1 MSENETTPALGEPPL
16 RGLRVLDIATFVA
29 APFAGA
35 CLAEFGAEVIKIE
48 KPVIGDSLRH
58 LGASSDAGD
67 TYFWINE
74 ARNKKC
80 ITLDLKM
87 PKGADLFRKMIRDAD
102 VVIENFRPG
111 TLERWGLGYED
122 LRRLNPGLIMLRVS
136 AYGQNGP
143 KKDLPG
149 FARIAQAFAGLT
161 YLVGQPDTPPL
172 IAGSTT
178 LADYLT
184 GLYGAYGVLLAMR
197 ARDRN
202 GEGQFIDIALHDGIF
217 RFLDEIA
224 AVYDKTGQVRERMGT
239 ETHTSVPHSHYP
251 TSDGKWVAIA
261 CTNDKMFARLATV
274 IGRPELA
281 TLEHYGTVKA
291 RLNNREEVNQVVSSW
306 TETRTRN
313 EVVALCSSGDVPCG
327 PVNSIADI
335 FDEAQYWERDTLIRV
350 KDERIGDLAIQG
362 VVPKLSATPG
372 TIEHLGAALGAHNEQ
387 IYRDWL
393 GLNDDDLAALRKE
406 QVI

>member
-1 MSENETTPALGEPPL
+1 MMHNKEPDFSSEAPL
-16 RGLRVLDIATFVA
+16 HGLRVLDIATFVA

-48 KPVIGDSLRH
+48 KPVIGDSLRT
-58 LGASSDAGD
+58 LGGRSEAGD
-67 TYFWINE
+67 SYFWINE

-80 ITLDLKM
+80 VTLDLKID
-87 PKGADLFRKMIRDAD
+87 KGADLFRRMVEKSD

-111 TLERWGLGYED
+111 TLERWGLGYDE
-122 LRRLNPGLIMLRVS
+122 LKAINPGLIMLRVS
-136 AYGQNGP
+136 AYGQTGP
-143 KKDLPG
+143 KRDLPG

-178 LADYLT
+178 LADYLS
-184 GLYGAYGVLLAMR
+184 GLYGAYGVLLALR

-224 AVYDKTGQVRERMGT
+224 AVYDKTGEIRERMGT

-261 CTNDKMFARLATV
+261 CTNDKMFARLASV
-274 IGRPELA
+274 LGRPELA
-281 TLEHYGTVKA
+281 TAEQFGTVKT
-291 RLNNREEVNQVVSSW
+291 RLAGRTEVNRLVGEW
-306 TETRTRN
+306 TEQRSRD
-313 EVVALCSSGDVPCG
+313 EVIKLCSDGDVPCG

-335 FDEAQYWERDTLIRV
+335 FNEPQYWERDTLVRV
-350 KDERIGDLAIQG
+350 ADDRIGELTVQG
-362 VVPKLSATPG
+362 VVPTLSATPG
-372 TIEHLGAALGAHNEQ
+372 KIVHLGAALGEHNEA
-387 IYRDWL
+387 IYKTWL
-393 GLNDDDLAALRKE
+393 GLSDEQLTELKRA

>member
-1 MSENETTPALGEPPL
+1 MMHNKEPDFSSEAPL
-16 RGLRVLDIATFVA
+16 HGLRVLDIATFVA

-48 KPVIGDSLRH
+48 KPVIGDSLRT
-58 LGASSDAGD
+58 LGGRSEAGD
-67 TYFWINE
+67 SYFWINE

-80 ITLDLKM
+80 VTLDLKID
-87 PKGADLFRKMIRDAD
+87 KGADLFRRMVENSD

-111 TLERWGLGYED
+111 TLERWGLGYDE
-122 LRRLNPGLIMLRVS
+122 LKAINPGLIMLRVS
-136 AYGQNGP
+136 AYGQTGP
-143 KKDLPG
+143 KRDLPG

-178 LADYLT
+178 LADYLS
-184 GLYGAYGVLLAMR
+184 GLYGAYGVLLALR

-224 AVYDKTGQVRERMGT
+224 AVYDKTGEIRERMGT

-261 CTNDKMFARLATV
+261 CTNDKMFARLASV
-274 IGRPELA
+274 LGRPELA
-281 TLEHYGTVKA
+281 TAEQFGTVKT
-291 RLNNREEVNQVVSSW
+291 RLAGRTEVNRLVGEW
-306 TETRTRN
+306 TEQSSRD
-313 EVVALCSSGDVPCG
+313 EVIKLCSDGDVPCG

-335 FDEAQYWERDTLIRV
+335 FNEPQYWERDTLVRV
-350 KDERIGDLAIQG
+350 ADDRIGELTVQG
-362 VVPKLSATPG
+362 VVPTLSATPG
-372 TIEHLGAALGAHNEQ
+372 KIVHLGAALGEHNEA
-387 IYRDWL
+387 IYKTWL
-393 GLNDDDLAALRKE
+393 GLSDEQLTELKRE

>member
-1 MSENETTPALGEPPL
+1 MMHNKEPDFSSEAPL
-16 RGLRVLDIATFVA
+16 HGLRVLDIATFVA

-48 KPVIGDSLRH
+48 KPVIGDSLRT
-58 LGASSDAGD
+58 LGGRSEAGD
-67 TYFWINE
+67 SYFWINE

-80 ITLDLKM
+80 VTLDLKID
-87 PKGADLFRKMIRDAD
+87 KGADLFRRMVENSD

-111 TLERWGLGYED
+111 TLERWGLGYDE
-122 LRRLNPGLIMLRVS
+122 LKAINPGLIMLRVS
-136 AYGQNGP
+136 AYGQTGP
-143 KKDLPG
+143 KRDLPG

-178 LADYLT
+178 LADYLS
-184 GLYGAYGVLLAMR
+184 GLYGAYGVLLALR

-224 AVYDKTGQVRERMGT
+224 AVYDKTGEIRERMGT

-261 CTNDKMFARLATV
+261 CTNDKMFARLASV
-274 IGRPELA
+274 LGRPELA
-281 TLEHYGTVKA
+281 TAEQFGTVKT
-291 RLNNREEVNQVVSSW
+291 RLAGRTEVNRLVGEW
-306 TETRTRN
+306 TEQRSRD
-313 EVVALCSSGDVPCG
+313 EVIKLCSDGDVPCG

-335 FDEAQYWERDTLIRV
+335 FNEPQYWERDTLVRV
-350 KDERIGDLAIQG
+350 ADDRIGELTVQG
-362 VVPKLSATPG
+362 VVPTLSATPG
-372 TIEHLGAALGAHNEQ
+372 KIVHLGAALGEHNEA
-387 IYRDWL
+387 IYKTWL
-393 GLNDDDLAALRKE
+393 GLSDEQLTELKRA